1 MAWTRKENTLA
12 EYSYGEAGGGQ
23 ELGNIMDELQ
33 GMENTK
39 QRWGAI
45 GFFTRGHFNRQES
58 FEQDVL
64 FALVRFLRGEL
75 YP

>member
-1 MAWTRKENTLA
+1 
-12 EYSYGEAGGGQ
+12 
-23 ELGNIMDELQ
+23 MDELQ